1 MVYNGMILAGVRN
14 DADLAKLYTVVYDHG
29 RKKTFGKGW
38 HSSEAEAVTSAK
50 AFVGAFE
57 TANVYENVF
66 ADNTMVFSAVVKTVR
81 KTATA

>member
-1 MVYNGMILAGVRN
+1 V
-14 DADLAKLYTVVYDHG
+14 
-29 RKKTFGKGW
+29 
-38 HSSEAEAVTSAK
+38 SAK